1 MRDIVLSI
9 RNNLVCEALSRSLE
23 ESGEFRPYKLLFSRE
38 NEVLRECKAI
48 SPDILLLEVAFGR
61 KTDLKTRLAEAS
73 EIRQNSPNCKII
85 FLCDEN
91 SSPELANQVV
101 QAKRDGRIDE
111 FFYASVGSRYLV
123 AALSAL

>member
-9 RNNLVCEALSRSLE
+9 RNNLVCEALTRSLE

-38 NEVLRECKAI
+38 NEVLRECKAL

-61 KTDLKTRLAEAS
+61 RTDLKTRLAEAS
-73 EIRQNSPNCKII
+73 EVRQNSPNCKII

-101 QAKRDGRIDE
+101 QAKKDGQIDE

-123 AALSAL
+123 AALTAI

>member
-9 RNNLVCEALSRSLE
+9 RNNLVCEALTRSLE

-38 NEVLRECKAI
+38 NEVLRECKAL

-61 KTDLKTRLAEAS
+61 RTDLKTRLAEAS
-73 EIRQNSPNCKII
+73 EVRQNSPNCKII

-101 QAKRDGRIDE
+101 QAKRDGQIDE
-111 FFYASVGSRYLV
+111 FFYESVGSRYLV
-123 AALSAL
+123 AALSAI

>member
-9 RNNLVCEALSRSLE
+9 RNNLVCEALTRSLE

-38 NEVLRECKAI
+38 NEVLRECKAL

-61 KTDLKTRLAEAS
+61 RTDLKTRLAEAS
-73 EIRQNSPNCKII
+73 EVRQNSPNCKII

-101 QAKRDGRIDE
+101 QAKRDGQIDE

-123 AALSAL
+123 AALTAI

>member
-1 MRDIVLSI
+1 MRDIILSI
-9 RNNLVCEALSRSLE
+9 RNNLVCEALTRSLE

-38 NEVLRECKAI
+38 NEVLRECKAL

-73 EIRQNSPNCKII
+73 EVRQSLPNCKII

-101 QAKRDGRIDE
+101 QAKRDGQIDE

-123 AALSAL
+123 AALTAI

>member
-1 MRDIVLSI
+1 MRDIILSI
-9 RNNLVCEALSRSLE
+9 RNNLVCEALTRSLE

-38 NEVLRECKAI
+38 NEVLRECKAL

-61 KTDLKTRLAEAS
+61 RTDLKTRLAEAS
-73 EIRQNSPNCKII
+73 EVRQNSPNCKII

-101 QAKRDGRIDE
+101 QAQRDGRIDE

-123 AALSAL
+123 AALTAI

>member
-9 RNNLVCEALSRSLE
+9 RNNLVCEALTRSLE

-38 NEVLRECKAI
+38 NEVLRECKAL

-61 KTDLKTRLAEAS
+61 RTDLKTRLAEAR
-73 EIRQNSPNCKII
+73 EVRQNSPNCKII

-91 SSPELANQVV
+91 SSPDLANQVV

-123 AALSAL
+123 APLTAL

>member
-1 MRDIVLSI
+1 MRDIILSI
-9 RNNLVCEALSRSLE
+9 RNNLVCEALTRSLE

-38 NEVLRECKAI
+38 NEVLRVCKAL

-61 KTDLKTRLAEAS
+61 RTDLKTRLAEAS
-73 EIRQNSPNCKII
+73 EVRQNSPNCKII

-101 QAKRDGRIDE
+101 QAKRDGQIDE

-123 AALSAL
+123 AALTAI

>member
-9 RNNLVCEALSRSLE
+9 RNNLVCEALTRSLE

-38 NEVLRECKAI
+38 NEVLRECKAL

-61 KTDLKTRLAEAS
+61 RTDLKTRLAEAS
-73 EIRQNSPNCKII
+73 EVRQNSPNCKII

-101 QAKRDGRIDE
+101 QAKRDGQIDE

>member
-1 MRDIVLSI
+1 MRDIILSI
-9 RNNLVCEALSRSLE
+9 RNNLVCEALTRSLE

-61 KTDLKTRLAEAS
+61 RTDLKTRLAEAS
-73 EIRQNSPNCKII
+73 EVRQNSPNCKII

-101 QAKRDGRIDE
+101 QAKRDGQIDE

>member
-1 MRDIVLSI
+1 MRDIILSI
-9 RNNLVCEALSRSLE
+9 RNNLVCEALTRSLE

-38 NEVLRECKAI
+38 NEVLRECKAL

-61 KTDLKTRLAEAS
+61 RTDLKTRLAEAS
-73 EIRQNSPNCKII
+73 EVRQNSPNCKII

-101 QAKRDGRIDE
+101 QAKRDGQIDA
-111 FFYASVGSRYLV
+111 FFYASVGTRYLV
-123 AALSAL
+123 AALTAI

>member
-1 MRDIVLSI
+1 MRDIILSI
-9 RNNLVCEALSRSLE
+9 RNNLVCEALTRSLE

-38 NEVLRECKAI
+38 NEVLRECKAL

-61 KTDLKTRLAEAS
+61 RTDLKTRLAEAS
-73 EIRQNSPNCKII
+73 EVRQNSPNCKII

-101 QAKRDGRIDE
+101 QAKRDGQIDE

>member
-9 RNNLVCEALSRSLE
+9 RNNLVCEALTRSLT
-23 ESGEFRPYKLLFSRE
+23 ESGEFCPYKLLFSRE
-38 NEVLRECKAI
+38 NEVLRECTVI
-48 SPDILLLEVAFGR
+48 SPEILLMEVAFGK

-73 EIRQNSPNCKII
+73 EVRQSLPNCKII

-101 QAKRDGRIDE
+101 QAKKDGQIDE

-123 AALSAL
+123 AALTAI

>member
-1 MRDIVLSI
+1 MRDIILSI
-9 RNNLVCEALSRSLE
+9 RNNLVCEALTRSLE

-38 NEVLRECKAI
+38 NEVLRECKAL

-61 KTDLKTRLAEAS
+61 RTDLKTRLAEAS
-73 EIRQNSPNCKII
+73 EVRQNSPNCKII

-101 QAKRDGRIDE
+101 QAKRDGQIDE

-123 AALSAL
+123 AALTAI